1 RLGEWFVLK
10 SGSNYTTT
18 MTKFFGGSGY
28 TLVPGDYDGDGRAD
42 VAVYGRATGIWSV
55 LTSSSGWSSGFSQGW
70 GGPGY
75 VPIVGDFDGDGK
87 DDLMVRRGG
96 TTQWLALES
105 STSFTTVLS
114 FTTGAVSNEPLSTA
128 VVPGGSRAHC
138 GDFDGDF
145 TSDLTVYNTTTGVWS
160 TLFSH
165 GGFTSARSTPWG
177 GTGYTPAPGDYDGD
191 GKADLAVYQQ
201 STGQWSVLKSS
212 SNFTTT
218 YSFN

>member
-1 RLGEWFVLK
+1 
-10 SGSNYTTT
+10 NYTTT

-42 VAVYGRATGIWSV
+42 VAVYGRATGLWSV

-75 VPIVGDFDGDGK
+75 VPGGGCFDGCGK
-87 DDLMVRRGG
+87 DGLIVRGAGTRRGVG
-96 TTQWLALES
+96 RES
-105 STSFTTVLS
+105 STSFTTLLS
-114 FTTGAVSNEPLSTA
+114 VTTGAVSDEPLSTA
-128 VVPGGSRAHC
+128 VVPEGSREMHG

-160 TLFSH
+160 RLFSH

-218 YSFN
+218 YSFNC